1 MQQIEV
7 TQQPQGSL
15 VIYTTR
21 AKEEEKKEKEEEL
34 DWRKGESH
42 LHGGSGVVYHESL
55 KKPSWVV
62 LDNVVYIGSYTMCGV
77 WAHT

>member
-34 DWRKGESH
+34 D
-42 LHGGSGVVYHESL
+42 
-55 KKPSWVV
+55 
-62 LDNVVYIGSYTMCGV
+62 
-77 WAHT
+77 